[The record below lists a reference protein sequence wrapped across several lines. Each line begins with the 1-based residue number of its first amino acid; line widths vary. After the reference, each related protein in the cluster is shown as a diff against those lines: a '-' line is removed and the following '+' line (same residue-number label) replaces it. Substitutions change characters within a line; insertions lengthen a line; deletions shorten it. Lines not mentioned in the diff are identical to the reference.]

1 MAKFVYNLCSTGEK
15 RAHDK
20 RWVTIVSAIGTR
32 RRVAVG
38 IVFAILLAVLASM
51 LTSPAA
57 ADTIQVPVGDAV
69 VRGAEGDVVPVGS
82 ADIAAEM
89 VGRACTVEAV
99 VTNQESVHTGNELI
113 VTSGDTS
120 ASIAGIEDTAG
131 TVTTAGGTLTLGS
144 TITVAVKLGPSGIS
158 SIGSS
163 LTVTCAALEP
173 TPPAPPVVTTPK
185 YTG

>member
-1 MAKFVYNLCSTGEK
+1 M
-15 RAHDK
+15 
-20 RWVTIVSAIGTR
+20 SAIGSR
-32 RRVAVG
+32 RRIAIG
-38 IVFAILLAVLASM
+38 IVFVVLLAALASM
-51 LTSPAA
+51 FSSPAA
-57 ADTIQVPVGDAV
+57 AETIQVPVGDAI
-69 VRGAEGDVVPVGS
+69 VRGAEGDVIQIGS
-82 ADIAAEM
+82 ADIAAEL

-99 VTNQESVHTGNELI
+99 VTNQESAHPGNELI

-120 ASIAGIEDTAG
+120 AAIAGIEDTAG

-173 TPPAPPVVTTPK
+173 APPAPPVVETPK